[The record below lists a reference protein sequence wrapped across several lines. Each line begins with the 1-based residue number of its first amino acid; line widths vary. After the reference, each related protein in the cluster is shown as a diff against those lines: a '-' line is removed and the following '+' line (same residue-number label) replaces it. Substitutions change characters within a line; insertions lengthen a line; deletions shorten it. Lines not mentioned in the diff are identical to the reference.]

1 MSKTIHRLYI
11 ALLLIIGVSSTV
23 LLSVNGYQYYLQP
36 IEDRPFHA
44 LHDYFEPAG
53 LLGHG
58 LGILGTLMMIL
69 GVSTYMLRKRS
80 IMLKFGFLKHWLEF
94 HIFLCSVGPVFVL
107 FHTAF
112 KFGGIVAVSFWSMV
126 AVVASGVIGRFIYTQ
141 IPHSVDGTEL
151 SEDDISALNTEL
163 SQALKYS
170 SSLSP
175 LTLAK
180 IEAAIAQ
187 EKYHVGF
194 LSSTL
199 FVIQDYFRLGS
210 KLKSLKTELLTEGIP
225 LDTIKTHILPVLKQK
240 LVLSRKSGALHSMQR
255 LFKYWH
261 IFHLPFAVSM
271 FVIMVIHVI
280 VTILFGYRW
289 IF

>member
-1 MSKTIHRLYI
+1 MNKTLHTIYI
-11 ALLLIIGVSSTV
+11 VLLLVVGISSTV
-23 LLSVNGYQYYLQP
+23 ILSVNGYEYYSQSTL
-36 IEDRPFHA
+36 DRPFHIMHHM
-44 LHDYFEPAG
+44 LEPSG
-53 LLGHG
+53 GLGHG
-58 LGILGTLMMIL
+58 LGIIGTLMMIL
-69 GVSTYMLRKRS
+69 GVSSYMMRKRS
-80 IMLKFGFLKHWLEF
+80 ILLKFGFLKHWLEF

-112 KFGGIVAVSFWSMV
+112 KFGGLVSISFWSMV

-151 SEDDISALNTEL
+151 SENDISNLNGEL
-163 SQALKYS
+163 SLALKQT

-180 IEAAIAQ
+180 IEAAITQ
-187 EKYHVGF
+187 EKYHTGF
-194 LSSTL
+194 VESTV
-199 FVIQDYFRLGS
+199 FVVKDYFQLGGKLK
-210 KLKSLKTELLTEGIP
+210 KLKSELLQEGIP
-225 LDTIKTHILPVLKQK
+225 AETVIKYILPVLKEK
-240 LVLSRKSGALHSMQR
+240 LTLSRKSGALHAMQR